1 MQIRFLKYFC
11 VLCEELHFGRAAT
24 RLAIT
29 QPPLSAAIKSLE
41 EDLGVKLL
49 VRNSKLVQITP
60 AGAAFL
66 VEANHILDRV
76 AQARSVVSALD
87 HGYRGRLEIGTP
99 CSMLYREVPAIVSR
113 FTSEMPGVQ
122 VALNE
127 IPSAEHLQALLG
139 GVVHAAFV
147 NGSSVHPQ
155 LKSLALPD
163 DQLAVCVPAGHRL
176 AQRRSV
182 RLQELAEEDFVM
194 FSRAIS
200 PVHHDSVISSFSR
213 AGIHPQISH
222 RARSWLTVVAI
233 VAAQG
238 GVALVPRSLE
248 RSGLAGVRFVSLAGE
263 STPAPGLLVWNPKS
277 VSPPLQRFLEVAAD
291 VARGGTTR
299 RQGAGRK

>member
-1 MQIRFLKYFC
+1 MQLRFLKYFC
-11 VLCEELHFGRAAT
+11 VLCEELHFGRAAS

-41 EDLGVKLL
+41 DDLGVKLL
-49 VRNSKLVQITP
+49 VRNSKLVQLTP

-66 VEANHILDRV
+66 EEANHILDSV
-76 AQARSVVSALD
+76 AQARSVVRAVD
-87 HGYRGRLEIGTP
+87 HGIRGRVEIGTAG
-99 CSMLYREVPAIVSR
+99 SLLYREVPEIIAR
-113 FTSEMPGVQ
+113 FKREMPGVQ
-122 VALNE
+122 VVLHE
-127 IPSAEHLQALLG
+127 VPSAEHLQALLG
-139 GVVHAAFV
+139 GQLHAAFL
-147 NGSSVHPQ
+147 NGPSVHPQ
-155 LKSLALPD
+155 LKSLALRED
-163 DQLAVCVPAGHRL
+163 ELAACLPVAHRL
-176 AQRRSV
+176 ARRRSI

-194 FSRAIS
+194 FSRATS

-222 RARSWLTVVAI
+222 RARSWLTIVSMVATH
-233 VAAQG
+233 G

-248 RSGLAGVRFVSLAGE
+248 RSGLAGVRFVALAGE